1 MKFTIRLSYNGNS
14 FCGWQ
19 LQKNGT
25 SIQGE
30 LQKALSM
37 LLKCDIPVTGA
48 GRTDAGVNAVNYVA
62 HFDVPETSEA
72 RPEFLKYKLN
82 AILPKGIAV
91 HEIIPVA
98 EAFHAR
104 FSAVSREYHY
114 FIHKKKDPFMEN
126 FSHLCIYPL
135 DMDKMNGAASLLLG
149 EHDFRCF
156 EKTGGNN
163 ATSICTVYEASWSA
177 YSPVHVSM
185 MGYQAGPEDYIVFRI
200 RANRFLR
207 NMVRAIVGSL
217 IDVGRGKRDIEWFRR
232 LIETGTR
239 SDAGES
245 VPGKALFLSEVAYP
259 DKISEN
265 SESKI

>member
-19 LQKNGT
+19 LQKNDT

-62 HFDVPETSEA
+62 HFDVPETAEA

-126 FSHLCIYPL
+126 FSHPSCALKRREETTRLPSALSMKPPGAPIRLC
-135 DMDKMNGAASLLLG
+135 M
-149 EHDFRCF
+149 F
-156 EKTGGNN
+156 
-163 ATSICTVYEASWSA
+163 
-177 YSPVHVSM
+177 
-185 MGYQAGPEDYIVFRI
+185 Q
-200 RANRFLR
+200 
-207 NMVRAIVGSL
+207 
-217 IDVGRGKRDIEWFRR
+217 
-232 LIETGTR
+232 
-239 SDAGES
+239 
-245 VPGKALFLSEVAYP
+245 
-259 DKISEN
+259 
-265 SESKI
+265 

>member
-62 HFDVPETSEA
+62 HFDVPETAEA

-135 DMDKMNGAASLLLG
+135 D
-149 EHDFRCF
+149 R
-156 EKTGGNN
+156 
-163 ATSICTVYEASWSA
+163 TVYEASWSP

-185 MGYQAGPEDYIVFRI
+185 MGYQTGPEDYIVFRI